1 MDADPG
7 MGMGMG
13 MDGMDD
19 DDDMPIM
26 AGASRPW
33 LSTTAILVL
42 LSVFLI
48 SLVGIIMFSLYLYF
62 LQAKLECP
70 NCKVVDVATLK
81 KKKLTTTTTSTES
94 ILRQVEVP
102 EDDEPTVWLRTR
114 RRRRRRLRRR
124 NRRRRRL
131 SRVWRRLRPY
141 YQARFY
147 ASLWRLADAE
157 MRQQRLRAVRTP
169 LVVSGNWRPKRRQRQ
184 RCQGPRRRL
193 RLGKMR
199 WQRPK
204 RPKAIRRHR
213 SAPFPYGRRL
223 RDVSVMRY
231 FSIRTKVSS

>member
-1 MDADPG
+1 MAADPG

-42 LSVFLI
+42 FSVFLI
-48 SLVGIIMFSLYLYF
+48 SLVGIILFCLYLYF

-70 NCKVVDVATLK
+70 TCKVADVATLK

-102 EDDEPTVWLRTR
+102 EDDEPTARPRTR
-114 RRRRRRLRRR
+114 RRRRR

-131 SRVWRRLRPY
+131 SRIGRRLRPY
-141 YQARFY
+141 YQARLY
-147 ASLWRLADAE
+147 ASLWRLLDAE
-157 MRQQRLRAVRTP
+157 MRQQRQRAVRMSLP
-169 LVVSGNWRPKRRQRQ
+169 AGENFLPEGRQRQ
-184 RCQGPRRRL
+184 GFQGPRQWL
-193 RLGKMR
+193 RWGKMR
-199 WQRPK
+199 WKPLRRRKASRRQRNV
-204 RPKAIRRHR
+204 AY
-213 SAPFPYGRRL
+213 AWGRRL
-223 RDVSVMRY
+223 RVVSAMRY
-231 FSIRTKVSS
+231 FSIRAKDSS